1 MDVLQSDSDAIDIA
15 VNRFLQERYVESNEI
30 LFSLVRKG
38 INTSYTRFCIGRNF
52 LHLNDYVNA
61 SEWFK
66 RSLSSPDPFRWTY
79 YEFARLRELE
89 NNITEATQLV
99 EEFALSY
106 SDDRSALE
114 LNEHHRDSLLRV
126 AHKCFNTDRA
136 LSVPLYRA
144 LSAIGVKDYLST
156 LRIIESDLDQLK
168 IEAAHEQITALMAEH
183 TLDPW
188 GEFAL
193 SRIQFAQGNVKL
205 AIATAIAAAD
215 RESHNHILRT
225 TAVHRL
231 LEFKALPEAR
241 TQYDRLLAPLLG
253 QSAEL
258 DKEIKGID
266 FRVNVLLRDHERLL
280 AACRT
285 PGFLAAIPNW
295 LSVEALFNFAL
306 PGEQINELDV
316 AVATELADFLEGQLP
331 YSLGTILSLYQ
342 FYSRR
347 RFWDKI
353 SELERRISDDP
364 QFNHHEVVM
373 RRFETLC
380 ARSMMDEARAFY
392 EEYYANTTLRQW
404 EACVVLRFF
413 AEAKMWEEAA
423 MLLKE
428 FISSGYFFPDGD
440 YFLLKICRRTNL
452 HREILTIIDENRT
465 GDIPAQFPRLK
476 RLLQDDLVLKG
487 LKGAENTRSKNKGAG
502 GAVISLENRVLYK
515 AHPPKSSVRLAGF
528 LCADK
533 AYYMSLLTF
542 LSSYVSNSLGNEGIE
557 WFVFLAKDVP
567 KTFGT
572 ILQEFAQKVNL
583 PLEIVKEKDFVGT
596 GVRYTENYGIFT
608 GGNTLSRAAFL
619 RIYAAKYLFHTGRFD
634 RAFYIDSD
642 IVCQRDITP
651 FVTRPFGDAL
661 LMARLEEPSP
671 EVRSVTEKHGIAELS
686 YFNSGVLVFNF
697 LAPSVIDHIEEA
709 LRISETESERLVFHD
724 QCALNLAFAGRVDF
738 LEPQFNFFLRPHRPD
753 NGDFSDAILLHFL
766 DKPKPWDISYSREY
780 RKIWIRYAE
789 LVRVLLS
796 DKNYNAIAA
805 AANP

>member
-1 MDVLQSDSDAIDIA
+1 MEVIQSDSDAIDIA
-15 VNRFLQERYVESNEI
+15 VNRFIQERYEESNEI
-30 LFSLVRKG
+30 LFALVRKG
-38 INTSYTRFCIGRNF
+38 INTSFTRFCIGRNF
-52 LHLNDYVNA
+52 LHLNDRANA

-66 RSLSSPDPFRWTY
+66 RSLSTPDPFRWTY

-89 NNITEATQLV
+89 NNIAEATHLA
-99 EEFALSY
+99 EEFARSF
-106 SDDRSALE
+106 SGDRSTLE
-114 LNEHHRDSLLRV
+114 LNEHHRGSLLRV
-126 AHKCFNTDRA
+126 AHKCFSADRA

-144 LSAIGVKDYLST
+144 LSDIGVKDYLST

-168 IEAAHEQITALMAEH
+168 IEAAHEQMTGLMAEH
-183 TLDPW
+183 TLDAW

-193 SRIQFAQGNVKL
+193 SRIQYAQGNRSL
-205 AIATAIAAAD
+205 AIATAITAG
-215 RESHNHILRT
+215 EKQTHNHILRT

-241 TQYDRLLAPLLG
+241 AQYDRMLVPLLG
-253 QSAEL
+253 QNAEL
-258 DKEIKGID
+258 DREIKGID
-266 FRVNVLLRDHERLL
+266 FRINVLLRDHERLL

-285 PGFLAAIPNW
+285 PGYLAGIPNW

-316 AVATELADFLEGQLP
+316 AVATELANFLEDQFP

-342 FYSRR
+342 FFSRR
-347 RFWDKI
+347 RLWNKI
-353 SELERRISDDP
+353 SELEQRIADDP

-404 EACVVLRFF
+404 EACVVLRFL
-413 AEAKMWEEAA
+413 AEAKMWDEAA
-423 MLLKE
+423 TLLKE
-428 FISSGYFFPDGD
+428 FISSRYFFPDGD

-452 HREILTIIDENRT
+452 HLEILTIIDEIHT
-465 GDIPAQFPRLK
+465 GDIPAQFPRLA
-476 RLLQDDLVLKG
+476 RLLRDDLVLKG
-487 LKGAENTRSKNKGAG
+487 AKTSKSANKGAG
-502 GAVISLENRVLYK
+502 GAVISFENRALYK
-515 AHPPKSSVRLAGF
+515 AHPPKTSVRLAGF

-542 LSSYVSNSLGNEGIE
+542 LSSYVSNSVGNEGIE
-557 WFVFLAKDVP
+557 WFAFLAKDVP

-572 ILQEFAQKVNL
+572 ILQDFAQKVNL
-583 PLEIVKEKDFVGT
+583 PLEIVREKDFVGA
-596 GVRYTENYGIFT
+596 GARYTENYGIFT

-619 RIYAAKYLFHTGRFD
+619 RIYAAKYLFHSGRFD

-671 EVRSVTEKHGIAELS
+671 EVRSVTEMHGIADQS

-709 LRISETESERLVFHD
+709 LRISETEPERLVFHD
-724 QCALNLAFAGRVDF
+724 QCALNLAFAGRVNF
-738 LEPQFNFFLRPHRPD
+738 LEPRFNFFLRPHRPD

-780 RKIWIRYAE
+780 RAIWIRHAE
-789 LVRVLLS
+789 LVRALLS
-796 DKNYNAIAA
+796 HKNYNTIVS